1 MQIAL
6 SIILLSMS
14 VVADAYGIYCL
25 CERIIALKRQNKR
38 RQTVSGTDDLSDK
51 DDK

>member
-14 VVADAYGIYCL
+14 VIADAYGIYCL
-25 CERIIALKRQNKR
+25 CRRIIANLRRDKR
-38 RQTVSGTDDLSDK
+38 RQTVSGTDDLSDE
-51 DDK
+51 DE